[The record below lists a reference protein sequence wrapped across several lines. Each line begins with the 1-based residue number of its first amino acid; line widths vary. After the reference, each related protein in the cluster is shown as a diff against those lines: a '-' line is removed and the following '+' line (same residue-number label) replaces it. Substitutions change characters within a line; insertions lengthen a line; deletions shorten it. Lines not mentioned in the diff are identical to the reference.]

1 MQLTANKLNCPYCA
15 ARIEMLIDESSP
27 DQQDIEDC
35 EVCCRPIVVTT
46 QVSSLGECE
55 VLLQDENEALF
66 QG

>member
-1 MQLTANKLNCPYCA
+1 
-15 ARIEMLIDESSP
+15 MLIDESSP
-27 DQQDIEDC
+27 DQQYIEDC